1 MSFLFVTCSVVL
13 SLMCG
18 TVIMALGG
26 AAETRARAQTAADAA
41 ALAAVFESGP
51 YGSAVPEE
59 RAREYARRNDGRLID
74 CDCVQGATEMEVEV
88 VLDGFRARARAVIEL
103 DKLAPASISAPGSTT
118 VAGLHPALIMAID
131 RLIESSNGRVYLVSG
146 TRTTGRQT
154 ELWNEAL
161 QKYGDP
167 EIADNWVA
175 RPGTSN
181 HEEGLA
187 VDLGGDLGLAV
198 RLVDEL
204 GLPLWRPMSWEPWHF
219 ELTGSRG

>member
-1 MSFLFVTCSVVL
+1 MSVVFVACSLVL

-18 TVIMALGG
+18 TVIVALGG
-26 AAETRARAQTAADAA
+26 AVQTRARAQTAADAA

-51 YGSAVPEE
+51 YGSADPQQ
-59 RAREYARRNDGRLID
+59 RAREYARHNDARVID

-88 VLDGFRARARAVIEL
+88 ALDGFRARARAVIEL
-103 DKLAPASISAPGSTT
+103 DRLVSAPMSLPGSTT
-118 VAGLHPALIMAID
+118 TIGLQPPLKLAVD
-131 RLIESSNGRVYLVSG
+131 RLIAASNGRVHLASS
-146 TRTTGRQT
+146 TRSTARQT
-154 ELWNEAL
+154 DLWTEAL
-161 QKYGDP
+161 ERYGDP

-181 HEEGLA
+181 HEVGLA